1 VSLKWDADNN
11 PVNLVGGRVGGI
23 LEALNTII
31 PEHANALDGVAAT
44 LISEVNAQH
53 RAGFD
58 LASNAGGDF
67 FSGSTASTIG
77 VAITDPSL
85 VAASSSAG
93 AVYDGSNADALAKIS
108 QSLAGPDVAYRSL
121 VVDLGVQS
129 QTISSRLSTQT
140 SITTQIDKAR
150 DSEAGVNLDEE
161 MTSLLQYQRAYEA
174 AARVITTIDQNLDVL
189 INRTGMVG
197 R

>member
-1 VSLKWDADNN
+1 
-11 PVNLVGGRVGGI
+11 
-23 LEALNTII
+23 
-31 PEHANALDGVAAT
+31 VA
-44 LISEVNAQH
+44 
-53 RAGFD
+53 F
-58 LASNAGGDF
+58 
-67 FSGSTASTIG
+67 
-77 VAITDPSL
+77 TDPAL

-93 AVYDGSNADALAKIS
+93 AAYDGSNADAMAKIS
-108 QSLAGPDVAYRSL
+108 QALTGPDVTYRSL

-140 SITTQIDKAR
+140 SITNQIDSAR